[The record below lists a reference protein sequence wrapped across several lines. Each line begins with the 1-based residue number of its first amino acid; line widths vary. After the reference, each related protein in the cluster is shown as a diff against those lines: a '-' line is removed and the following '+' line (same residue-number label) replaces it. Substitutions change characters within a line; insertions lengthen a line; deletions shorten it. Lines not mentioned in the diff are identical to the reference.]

1 MKTTVKM
8 QSVGVKDVDQ
18 QVFTKALAAFLK
30 KSGKVKLPEWVDIV
44 KTNVA
49 KELAPYDE
57 DWYYTR
63 LASMAR
69 HIYVRQPIGVGTV
82 TKIYGVRRNN
92 GSAPSHWR
100 AGSGGIAR
108 KALQSLESLKLVEKG
123 PNGGRRLSSQGRRDL
138 DRIAAQIVAVKKRIK
153 QILRGQK
160 CFVYEST
167 NVYETT

>member
-1 MKTTVKM
+1 MAPACT
-8 QSVGVKDVDQ
+8 SVGVKDVDQ

-82 TKIYGVRRNN
+82 TKIYGGKHFFRSFLLCNILKEVLRN
-92 GSAPSHWR
+92 
-100 AGSGGIAR
+100 
-108 KALQSLESLKLVEKG
+108 LQV
-123 PNGGRRLSSQGRRDL
+123 
-138 DRIAAQIVAVKKRIK
+138 
-153 QILRGQK
+153 QK
-160 CFVYEST
+160 WCSVYSK
-167 NVYETT
+167 

>member
-1 MKTTVKM
+1 MGILPFPLKTSFKM
-8 QSVGVKDVDQ
+8 APACLSVGVKDVDQ

-30 KSGKVKLPEWVDIV
+30 KSGIV

-69 HIYVRQPIGVGTV
+69 HIYVRSPIGVGTV
-82 TKIYGVRRNN
+82 CKMYGVRRNN

-108 KALQSLESLKLVEKG
+108 KALQ
-123 PNGGRRLSSQGRRDL
+123 
-138 DRIAAQIVAVKKRIK
+138 
-153 QILRGQK
+153 
-160 CFVYEST
+160 
-167 NVYETT
+167 

>member
-1 MKTTVKM
+1 MGLFFPLKTSVKM
-8 QSVGVKDVDQ
+8 APACTSVGVKDVDQ

-100 AGSGGIAR
+100 AGAGGIAR
-108 KALQSLESLKLVEKG
+108 KGLQSLEALKLVEKD

-138 DRIAAQIVAVKKRIK
+138 DRIAAQIVAVKK
-153 QILRGQK
+153 
-160 CFVYEST
+160 E
-167 NVYETT
+167 

>member
-1 MKTTVKM
+1 METTVKM

-30 KSGKVKLPEWVDIV
+30 KSGKVKLPEWVDLV

-69 HIYVRQPIGVGTV
+69 HIYVRSPVGVSTM

-92 GSAPSHWR
+92 GSCPSHWR
-100 AGSGGIAR
+100 RGSGGIAR
-108 KALQSLESLKLVEKG
+108 KGLQNLEQLKLVEKDA
-123 PNGGRRLSSQGRRDL
+123 NGGRKMSSQGRRDL
-138 DRIAAQIVAVKKRIK
+138 DRIAAQIVAVKK
-153 QILRGQK
+153 
-160 CFVYEST
+160 E
-167 NVYETT
+167 